1 MAFTNEQLL
10 EKALDLT
17 RSAVSDAGDKSIT
30 IVNNPDIVAEFIQV
44 VYDKLVGI
52 NDSLD

>member
-10 EKALDLT
+10 IKALDLT
-17 RSAVSDAGDKSIT
+17 SSAVSDAGDKSIT
-30 IVNNPDIVAEFIQV
+30 VLNNPDIVAEFIQV
-44 VYDKLVGI
+44 VYEKLVDI